1 VYAADNDGCTATD
14 MEHPAEA
21 ADPDGQPWTVSPL
34 LSRGFP
40 TADSNR
46 DSNAATHRA
55 DAAHDDTQAYG
66 AFAQRPKRWGGDKSI
81 GNVVTDG
88 PKVWASILWG
98 CASRDVR

>member
-55 DAAHDDTQAYG
+55 NAAHDDTQDYG
-66 AFAQRPKRWGGDKSI
+66 AFAQRPERWGDKSI
-81 GNVVTDG
+81 ENMVTNG
-88 PKVWASILWG
+88 ARVWASILRG
-98 CASRDVR
+98 RAPRDVR